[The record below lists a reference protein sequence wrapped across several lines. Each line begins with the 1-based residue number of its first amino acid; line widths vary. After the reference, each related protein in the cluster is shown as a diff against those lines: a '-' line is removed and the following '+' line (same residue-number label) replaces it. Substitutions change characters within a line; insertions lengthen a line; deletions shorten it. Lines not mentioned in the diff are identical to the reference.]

1 MAEFKLKKGYDIKIA
16 GKAELKLN
24 EFPEPDLVALQPNEF
39 RGVKA
44 RLMVDVGDEV
54 KIGTVLF
61 VDKTNPEVKFVSP
74 VSGKVS
80 QINRGERR
88 MLMEVVVEN
97 DHKKTPETFEK
108 WTADKVKKL
117 SREQIIAHLLNS
129 GMWPY
134 LRQRPFN
141 KIANHSDV
149 PRDIFISAMDTAP
162 LAADP
167 SFLLD
172 GEETHFQMG
181 LDLLSK
187 LTDGKVYLSLD
198 GSKKSQIP
206 ALEKATGVE
215 KNTFSGPHP
224 AGNVG
229 VHIHHIKPIRT
240 GDIIWYVQPYIV
252 ALIGKLFTTGIFPS
266 ERIVA
271 TAGSPINKRSYYK
284 TILGA
289 PLLSL
294 IPGDTVVDKDVR
306 FLLGNVL
313 TGRKISPAGYL
324 GFYDNLIT
332 VIPEADKKRRLM
344 GWFFPGSDMLSYSKS
359 FLSSWLPS
367 KEFVLDTKVF
377 GGKRAFI
384 QTGDYEK
391 VLPMDILPVY
401 LAKSIMAGDFVEME
415 GLGIL
420 ECDEED
426 LALCSYICPS
436 KNDFGEILRQGLDF
450 MEREG

>member
-1 MAEFKLKKGYDIKIA
+1 MAEFKLKKGYEIKIA
-16 GKAELKLN
+16 GKSELTLN
-24 EFPEPDLVALQPNEF
+24 ELPEPDLVALQPNEF
-39 RGVKA
+39 RGIKA
-44 RLMVDVGDEV
+44 RLMVEAGDDV

-61 VDKTNPEVKFVSP
+61 ADKANPDLKFVSP
-74 VSGKVS
+74 VSGKVA

-88 MLMEVVVEN
+88 MLLEVVIEN
-97 DHKKTPETFEK
+97 DHKNTPEAFEK
-108 WTADKVKKL
+108 WTASDVKKL
-117 SREQIIAHLLNS
+117 SREQVVAHLLNS

-141 KIANHSDV
+141 KIANHRDT
-149 PRDIFISAMDTAP
+149 PRDIFVSAMDTAP

-167 SFLLD
+167 SFLLQ
-172 GEETHFQMG
+172 GEEEHFQVG
-181 LDLLSK
+181 LDLLGK

-198 GSKKSQIP
+198 GRKKSQIP
-206 ALEKATGVE
+206 AFEKAAGVE

-229 VHIHHIKPIRT
+229 VHIHHIKPIRS
-240 GDIIWYVQPYIV
+240 GDVIWYVQPYIV
-252 ALIGKLFTTGIFPS
+252 ALIGKLFTTGVFPS

-271 TAGSPINKRSYYK
+271 TAGSSIDKRSYYK

-289 PLLSL
+289 PVTALVPEGS
-294 IPGDTVVDKDVR
+294 VVDKEVR

-313 TGRKISPAGYL
+313 TGRKISPAGYV

-332 VIPEADKKRRLM
+332 VIPEGDKKRRLM

-384 QTGDYEK
+384 QSGDYEK
-391 VLPMDILPVY
+391 FLPMDILPVH
-401 LAKSIMAGDFVEME
+401 LAKSIMAEDFVEME

-436 KNDFGEILRQGLDF
+436 KTDFGEILRKGLDF